1 MLGVVLRYRPAWVIG
16 IGAFGGTFGWASFGT
31 FWPIFMLEDHNV
43 PLTQTG
49 WLFGLVSLT
58 TIPPAL
64 AVGLYAPRIRNW
76 RVVVTVAGLVM
87 TGGLFG
93 MLVTTDVWLL
103 ALFATAVGLGWGYM
117 PIALTVPFEMPRAGA
132 KALAASSSFIMT
144 LILGGSI
151 LGPVV
156 VGVVSDLS
164 GSRFTALVV
173 SAVAPIAVT
182 ASGLAPRP
190 PRRGPTRLG
199 VGAWAFVDV
208 VPTDARP
215 EVHQRNRRHDHRKQT
230 H

>member
-1 MLGVVLRYRPAWVIG
+1 M
-16 IGAFGGTFGWASFGT
+16 
-31 FWPIFMLEDHNV
+31 
-43 PLTQTG
+43 
-49 WLFGLVSLT
+49 
-58 TIPPAL
+58 
-64 AVGLYAPRIRNW
+64 
-76 RVVVTVAGLVM
+76 VVTVAGLVM

-164 GSRFTALVV
+164 GSRFTALVI

-182 ASGLAPRP
+182 VSGLLLGPRGE
-190 PRRGPTRLG
+190 GPTRLG
-199 VGAWAFVDV
+199 VGPWAFVDV
-208 VPTDARP
+208 VPADART
-215 EVHQRNRRHDHRKQT
+215 EVHQRNRRHHHRT
-230 H
+230 AH

>member
-1 MLGVVLRYRPAWVIG
+1 
-16 IGAFGGTFGWASFGT
+16 
-31 FWPIFMLEDHNV
+31 
-43 PLTQTG
+43 
-49 WLFGLVSLT
+49 
-58 TIPPAL
+58 
-64 AVGLYAPRIRNW
+64 
-76 RVVVTVAGLVM
+76 
-87 TGGLFG
+87 

-182 ASGLAPRP
+182 VSGLLLGPR
-190 PRRGPTRLG
+190 GEG
-199 VGAWAFVDV
+199 
-208 VPTDARP
+208 RP
-215 EVHQRNRRHDHRKQT
+215 V
-230 H
+230 